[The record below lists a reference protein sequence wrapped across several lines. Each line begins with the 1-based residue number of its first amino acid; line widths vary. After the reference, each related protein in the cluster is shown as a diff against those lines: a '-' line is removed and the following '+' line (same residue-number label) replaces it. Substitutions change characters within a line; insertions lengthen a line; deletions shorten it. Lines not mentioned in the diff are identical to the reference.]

1 MKAQMKFQKILSLV
15 TLILAAVVFIFAISF
30 FTGNISDIYNYS
42 SKNNGGLY
50 KGADVFIDAGQAFV
64 SALEIMVIVYL
75 IVIAITYIMGNNSRR
90 NYYITNYVATGL
102 VVAMAAV
109 VALYGLIMMFV
120 LMNAFYNQVDW
131 AKMQELRDIYSWNP
145 KFQTEVG
152 KEPTMFIIGI
162 VVFLLVLVNCLA
174 WVYNLIW
181 KIKLMKGE
189 KELLEKGLV
198 KGVA

>member
-1 MKAQMKFQKILSLV
+1 MKAQMKFQKILSLL
-15 TLILAAVVFIFAISF
+15 TLIVAAVVFVFAISF
-30 FTGNISDIYNYS
+30 FTGNISAILNYISRYNDGIYN
-42 SKNNGGLY
+42 
-50 KGADVFIDAGQAFV
+50 GADVFIDAGQAFV
-64 SALEIMVIVYL
+64 SALEVMVIVYL
-75 IVIAITYIMGNNSRR
+75 IIIAISYLMGNNTRR
-90 NYYITNYVATGL
+90 NYYITNYVSIGL

-109 VALYGLIMMFV
+109 VALYGLIMMIV

-189 KELLEKGLV
+189 KELLANGLA
-198 KGVA
+198 KEVA